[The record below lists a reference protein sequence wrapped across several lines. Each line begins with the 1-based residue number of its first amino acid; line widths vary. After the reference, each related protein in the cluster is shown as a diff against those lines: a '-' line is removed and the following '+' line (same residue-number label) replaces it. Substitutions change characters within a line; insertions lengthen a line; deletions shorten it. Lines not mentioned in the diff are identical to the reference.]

1 MAMYD
6 NPPIPTRGPL
16 HRQDDPDL
24 LPGDRVRLRR
34 SPGTMPGH
42 AALDGK
48 RGTVLR
54 VTPGRVVLEM
64 DEPYVASGLEQRIFY
79 SYPGELDEIERVGR
93 MGATDLFADDQ
104 DAAPEPG

>member
-6 NPPIPTRGPL
+6 NPPIPTRRPL
-16 HRQDDPDL
+16 ERDGDPDL

-34 SPGTMPGH
+34 APGTMPGH
-42 AALDGK
+42 GALDGK

-64 DEPYVASGLEQRIFY
+64 DEPYLASGLEQRIFY
-79 SYPGELDEIERVGR
+79 SYPGELDEIVRVGR

-104 DAAPEPG
+104 DA